1 MPILTEPWRRAK
13 GAELAELPP
22 VPTTDWIMAQSQR
35 DLARVLRDNLVCRDG
50 YPPKQWR
57 RFWDLIGLDEHLTDC
72 ATAILTDF
80 QQLADAEDPDSLD
93 ELQARRLRKFRLRVA
108 DGLTRLAR
116 AETAPLSWA
125 GTRAERFNAPARQV
139 IDDLVTAIDNHRDD
153 HDDAALYA
161 VLKRLD
167 LDPR

>member
-1 MPILTEPWRRAK
+1 MPIMIEPWRRAK

-22 VPTTDWIMAQSQR
+22 APTTDWIMAQSQR
-35 DLARVLRDNLVCRDG
+35 DLARVLRDNLVCRND

-57 RFWDLIGLDEHLTDC
+57 RFWDLIGLDEHLTDR

-80 QQLADAEDPDSLD
+80 QRLADEVDPDSLED
-93 ELQARRLRKFRLRVA
+93 LQARRLRKFRIQVA

-125 GTRAERFNAPARQV
+125 GTRAERFNEPARKV
-139 IDDLVTAIDNHRDD
+139 IDELITAIDNHRDD
-153 HDDAALYA
+153 RDDEALYA
-161 VLKRLD
+161 VLKSLD

>member
-1 MPILTEPWRRAK
+1 MPLLTDPWRRAK
-13 GAELAELPP
+13 GNDLALLPA
-22 VPTTDWIMAQSQR
+22 VPTTDWIMAQSQL
-35 DLARVLRDNLVCRDG
+35 DLARVLRDNLVCRND

-57 RFWDLIGLDEHLTDC
+57 RFWDLIGLDEHLTDR
-72 ATAILTDF
+72 ATAILTEF
-80 QQLADAEDPDSLD
+80 QQLAETEDPDRLD
-93 ELQARRLRKFRLRVA
+93 ELQARRLRKFRLQVA

-116 AETAPLSWA
+116 AETAPLAWA

-139 IDDLVTAIDNHRDD
+139 IDDLVTAIDNHRNDR
-153 HDDAALYA
+153 DDAALYA

>member
-1 MPILTEPWRRAK
+1 MPMLNEPWRRAK

-22 VPTTDWIMAQSQR
+22 APTSDWIMAQSQR
-35 DLARVLRDNLVCRDG
+35 DLARVLRDNLVCRNG

-57 RFWDLIGLDEHLTDC
+57 RFWDLIGLDEHLTDR
-72 ATAILTDF
+72 TVAILTDF
-80 QQLADAEDPDSLD
+80 QQLAEEQDPEQLD
-93 ELQARRLRKFRLRVA
+93 DLQARRLRKFRIQVA

-125 GTRAERFNAPARQV
+125 GTRAERFNGPARQV
-139 IDDLVTAIDNHRDD
+139 IDDLITAIDNHRSDR
-153 HDDAALYA
+153 DDAALYA